1 MNRLDEQVLSTQPT
15 SYEAS
20 RAQELQK
27 IQSKFTHG
35 LDIHSTLNPSTP
47 MIIVVNN
54 KTPQLYYA
62 GFPIKTTIENM
73 TVVQR

>member
-1 MNRLDEQVLSTQPT
+1 MNRLDENVLTTETT

-20 RAQELQK
+20 RVQGLQK

-54 KTPQLYYA
+54 KTPQSYYS
-62 GFPIKTTIENM
+62 GFPIKTTIKNM
-73 TVVQR
+73 TEIQR